1 MDPPLK
7 AGYRRCVPKLSCF
20 RNRVCILRVRQSLF
34 SGRPAPPSHTMS
46 LHKRPSCVDKAT
58 SALAERRVVAVL
70 ECLNVLCPSADLDT
84 RRELASKIMTLVRG
98 QDRLIPK
105 KTITPAAVYEMITRN
120 SQCVLNQTGRCPLL
134 VFTEQ
139 LCEELNEFFGED

>member
-1 MDPPLK
+1 
-7 AGYRRCVPKLSCF
+7 
-20 RNRVCILRVRQSLF
+20 
-34 SGRPAPPSHTMS
+34 MS
-46 LHKRPSCVDKAT
+46 LQKRPSCVDKAT

-70 ECLNVLCPSADLDT
+70 ECLKVLCPTADRST
-84 RRELASKIMTLVRG
+84 QQRLATEILTLVRG
-98 QDRLIPK
+98 EDPPIPPRK
-105 KTITPAAVYEMITRN
+105 INPAAVYEMFTRH